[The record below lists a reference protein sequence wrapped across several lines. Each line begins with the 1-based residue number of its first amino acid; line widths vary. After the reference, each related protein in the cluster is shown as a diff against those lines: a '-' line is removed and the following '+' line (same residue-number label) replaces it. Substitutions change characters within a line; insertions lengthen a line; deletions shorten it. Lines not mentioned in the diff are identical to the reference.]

1 MSPQQKASGGGSRKS
16 GKGAGQKDSTV
27 AVEQSNN
34 QNSTTNK
41 KHNNASS
48 NVNNT
53 NIDQSKTEKEKPHI
67 KPTAEQIRIAQITEI
82 KNGTQDPTRE
92 KVIQLMEATERSEED
107 ACLAL
112 YECDNDLERAVIYLL
127 ENLEVGALITT
138 TKKKK
143 TKAAS
148 DGNEGD
154 EFESSNTNNRDSNRG
169 GGGDGSNERY
179 KGRISNR
186 GGASQ
191 RGRSRVAG
199 DSRGNDNG
207 EGGNSM
213 RGMRG
218 RGDGTRRGGFSGRGR
233 GGRGGPRVRD
243 QNHRIN
249 NYRTQQPEHQQEIDN
264 WDPTSTQITN
274 DTKNDETWGDCGDW
288 DNEEY
293 TGSLSDTKVFTP
305 STQPDLS
312 APPGLEQQILNPPQS
327 DVNQYNPAVV
337 SSGSA
342 SGQYGDLHSTTA
354 AQQLRQALE
363 MPSMSQQPSAP
374 LSAEQSQ
381 YFNTL
386 GTQNTNAAYQSSVQ
400 YQYNDQVVS
409 NQQAPRSQAQA
420 QAQVQA
426 QQQQQQ
432 RSRARVPPPSK
443 IPSSAVEMPD
453 VDLPVYLDVQFGGLD
468 FGTGTEE
475 QTYETEKYSQG
486 LDQSTG
492 DDYTANKSNVVT
504 KSSQSALSGLQ
515 PSQLIQTAESI
526 SSSTQAD
533 LSSSYAQRN
542 ASSMGASGQSTLD
555 QLTKTGDI
563 YASNAASG
571 NAYQNLSYQSSQK
584 TGGYQT
590 SGYGS
595 NAYNSSQST
604 NNYPASTNSY
614 GYNQNSYQQQNQST
628 QSGTGQQQ
636 IQSTGNVSNNS
647 SNPNQTTSGYMG
659 NQYQG
664 NQTGYQSQQSSYQ
677 NQSVY
682 GNSNN
687 INSNSEFS
695 GSINSLTSKLKSTQG
710 TYDSSTNAVSSGT
723 SSTSSNTAITTS
735 SISTSLGLN
744 SAKSTTSTSGM
755 KTGASQVSS
764 STNVTTNTSSGVGT
778 TANTGNGASNVVQ
791 NIPLMS
797 SYIQPAFYQQQP
809 YLHFEDMQLVQPRMT
824 PMTGYYEYQT
834 PTSLAGVRSDGTASN
849 LASVAYPTMSAD
861 GRFAR
866 TDNNSSPV
874 QSQQTAGSSQLMN
887 LPPYAYFYGTNV
899 MPAGS
904 FQQFPQIYSQMP
916 ATNPNAG
923 QFAKQSAYNSGYGS
937 TGYDTLNQTAPDYNK
952 TTYQSTGQQT
962 KGHSTTNQ
970 SGTNSDIASSMYNKS
985 HVTLNKVNSY
995 DKQSFHSG
1003 TPPPFN
1009 LGSQAGSQTQA
1020 FQQHLYL
1027 QPMAPHHNMHQ
1038 PIHQMEGGRITN
1050 SRRDTNS
1057 SGQRQQTGS
1066 QSKSGSKPAYS
1077 TSTYWNPQN

>member
-1 MSPQQKASGGGSRKS
+1 
-16 GKGAGQKDSTV
+16 
-27 AVEQSNN
+27 
-34 QNSTTNK
+34 
-41 KHNNASS
+41 
-48 NVNNT
+48 
-53 NIDQSKTEKEKPHI
+53 
-67 KPTAEQIRIAQITEI
+67 
-82 KNGTQDPTRE
+82 
-92 KVIQLMEATERSEED
+92 MEATERSEED

-154 EFESSNTNNRDSNRG
+154 EFESSNTNNHRDSNRERG
-169 GGGDGSNERY
+169 SGTRDGDNDRF

-186 GGASQ
+186 GGASN
-191 RGRSRVAG
+191 RGRSRG
-199 DSRGNDNG
+199 PGNSDFKGNDGNND
-207 EGGNSM
+207 GGNNM

-218 RGDGTRRGGFSGRGR
+218 MRGDGTRRGGFSGRGR
-233 GGRGGPRVRD
+233 GGRGGPRVRE

-274 DTKNDETWGDCGDW
+274 DTKNDDGTWGDCGDW

-305 STQPDLS
+305 STQQDLS

-337 SSGSA
+337 SSGTA

-363 MPSMSQQPSAP
+363 MPSMSQQTSAP

-386 GTQNTNAAYQSSVQ
+386 GTQNTNAVYPSSVQ
-400 YQYNDQVVS
+400 YQSYNDQVVN
-409 NQQAPRSQAQA
+409 NQQAPRSHQQQQQQQQ

-426 QQQQQQ
+426 QQQQQ

-443 IPSSAVEMPD
+443 IPSSAVEMPSD

-475 QTYETEKYSQG
+475 QQTYETEKYSQG

-555 QLTKTGDI
+555 QLAKTGDI
-563 YASNAASG
+563 YASNTASG

-614 GYNQNSYQQQNQST
+614 GYSQNSYQQQNQST

-636 IQSTGNVSNNS
+636 IQSTGSVSNNS
-647 SNPNQTTSGYMG
+647 SNPNQTTSG
-659 NQYQG
+659 
-664 NQTGYQSQQSSYQ
+664 
-677 NQSVY
+677 
-682 GNSNN
+682 
-687 INSNSEFS
+687 
-695 GSINSLTSKLKSTQG
+695 
-710 TYDSSTNAVSSGT
+710 
-723 SSTSSNTAITTS
+723 
-735 SISTSLGLN
+735 
-744 SAKSTTSTSGM
+744 
-755 KTGASQVSS
+755 
-764 STNVTTNTSSGVGT
+764 
-778 TANTGNGASNVVQ
+778 
-791 NIPLMS
+791 
-797 SYIQPAFYQQQP
+797 
-809 YLHFEDMQLVQPRMT
+809 
-824 PMTGYYEYQT
+824 
-834 PTSLAGVRSDGTASN
+834 
-849 LASVAYPTMSAD
+849 
-861 GRFAR
+861 
-866 TDNNSSPV
+866 
-874 QSQQTAGSSQLMN
+874 
-887 LPPYAYFYGTNV
+887 
-899 MPAGS
+899 
-904 FQQFPQIYSQMP
+904 
-916 ATNPNAG
+916 
-923 QFAKQSAYNSGYGS
+923 
-937 TGYDTLNQTAPDYNK
+937 
-952 TTYQSTGQQT
+952 
-962 KGHSTTNQ
+962 
-970 SGTNSDIASSMYNKS
+970 
-985 HVTLNKVNSY
+985 
-995 DKQSFHSG
+995 
-1003 TPPPFN
+1003 
-1009 LGSQAGSQTQA
+1009 
-1020 FQQHLYL
+1020 
-1027 QPMAPHHNMHQ
+1027 
-1038 PIHQMEGGRITN
+1038 
-1050 SRRDTNS
+1050 
-1057 SGQRQQTGS
+1057 
-1066 QSKSGSKPAYS
+1066 
-1077 TSTYWNPQN
+1077 

>member
-647 SNPNQTTSGYMG
+647 SNPNQTTSG
-659 NQYQG
+659 
-664 NQTGYQSQQSSYQ
+664 
-677 NQSVY
+677 
-682 GNSNN
+682 
-687 INSNSEFS
+687 
-695 GSINSLTSKLKSTQG
+695 
-710 TYDSSTNAVSSGT
+710 STNAVSSGT